1 MLDDTSGSVIY
12 GDRQSAHA
20 HASQRRIC
28 TVPPRAH
35 GTRLTGRH
43 LPQMG
48 ICAEKCAKDYS
59 ISRDD
64 QDAHVQETYR
74 RTIAAIEQGHF
85 SSQIAP
91 VVIPAKTG
99 NVTVTTDEEPL
110 KVKIDEII
118 CVCLHTYV

>member
-1 MLDDTSGSVIY
+1 M
-12 GDRQSAHA
+12 
-20 HASQRRIC
+20 C

-35 GTRLTGRH
+35 GTRLTGRY

-99 NVTVTTDEEPL
+99 NVIVTTDEEPL